1 MRLGRRPAEPAAI
14 RPSLP
19 HLELAGPSAPR
30 RGAGAAGPRASTA
43 EAQERAADRSG
54 LGADLRAAGR
64 READE
69 PIQCPLRHGWLRAG
83 PGLPG
88 WARPGARGCR
98 LTCSPAAGG
107 GGVGG
112 EAGLTRDGAGGAIAM
127 VPAAPRAAVCP
138 IRRKFPSEKGRG
150 TCGIVP
156 YPPEGNQPGLAPRCQ
171 QTVGQQSEFLRCL
184 AGPPGS
190 FAARS
195 SWIGPVRLTGPVP
208 PWRWPIFPSGALTS
222 RIGRETSGCGRSS
235 RSPGPA
241 GPW

>member
-107 GGVGG
+107 GGVSG

-138 IRRKFPSEKGRG
+138 IRPKLPSEKGRG
-150 TCGIVP
+150 TRGMAPTRLKATSRVSLLAASRP
-156 YPPEGNQPGLAPRCQ
+156 WAPKQVASLPGRAARQ
-171 QTVGQQSEFLRCL
+171 LR
-184 AGPPGS
+184 GPVELDRPGS
-190 FAARS
+190 AH
-195 SWIGPVRLTGPVP
+195 GP
-208 PWRWPIFPSGALTS
+208 
-222 RIGRETSGCGRSS
+222 
-235 RSPGPA
+235 SPAMASANLP
-241 GPW
+241 